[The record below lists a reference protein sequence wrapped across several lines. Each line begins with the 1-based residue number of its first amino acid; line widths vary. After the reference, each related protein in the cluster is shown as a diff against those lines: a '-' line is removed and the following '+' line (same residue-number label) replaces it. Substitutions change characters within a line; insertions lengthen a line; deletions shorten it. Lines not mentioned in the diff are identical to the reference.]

1 MDERVPSRAVE
12 EEEEEEE
19 WSFDS
24 NCSEASE
31 GSDQDSLGWLN
42 ALANSTFEE
51 SSWIS
56 RKSSE
61 PKRGVATTPTNT
73 KTIATEAESDLV
85 LRRNSMHTWFEDSTA
100 AAERRSS
107 PKSQSPFLCYESDEE
122 NAKEESSNSK
132 FTTINKW
139 LDSASHFLDVRC
151 KM

>member
-12 EEEEEEE
+12 EEEEDEE

-61 PKRGVATTPTNT
+61 PKRGATTPPPPTT
-73 KTIATEAESDLV
+73 TAIMTETDLL
-85 LRRNSMHTWFEDSTA
+85 LRRNSMHTWFEDSTVA
-100 AAERRSS
+100 TERRSS
-107 PKSQSPFLCYESDEE
+107 PKSQSPFLCYASDEE
-122 NAKEESSNSK
+122 DTKEDSSNSK
-132 FTTINKW
+132 FITINKW
-139 LDSASHFLDVRC
+139 LDSASHFLDV
-151 KM
+151 KS